1 MTVDYWGEAPAAQP
15 VIVAALKAGLTAAG
29 DPAHVGSKAPRNT
42 SDPSAP
48 RIRIQRIGGGEESF
62 AIDAPLL
69 LIECWDPSEAE
80 AERRAN
86 RVIRILK
93 EAAGRRFAGGYI
105 HRWQLISG
113 PVNNPDPDTSSE
125 RFQLTGVL
133 ALAIE

>member
-1 MTVDYWGEAPAAQP
+1 MTAANYWGEAPAAQP

-42 SDPSAP
+42 SDPSAA
-48 RIRIQRIGGGEESF
+48 RIRIQRIGGEESF
-62 AIDAPLL
+62 AVDAPLL
-69 LIECWDPSEAE
+69 LIECWDPNEAE

-105 HRWQLISG
+105 HSWKTTSG
-113 PVNNPDPDTSSE
+113 PVNFPDPDTTSE